1 MFLIMDDQFIDRVN
15 LIYPLVIDNTIL
27 HDETEEQIVNL
38 IGLFKQKFEAKF
50 CRV

>member
-27 HDETEEQIVNL
+27 HDETEEQL
-38 IGLFKQKFEAKF
+38 IKLLKEFKQKFETKF
-50 CRV
+50 CV